1 MPQCHNSRSKIN
13 YVNNTNALQNNSN
26 YLHELSVWLQPLISL
41 LCAHL
46 SLGMV
51 DWVVAQVAEV
61 SEYVVERL
69 GTNIRMTTF

>member
-1 MPQCHNSRSKIN
+1 MHFRI
-13 YVNNTNALQNNSN
+13 NSN
-26 YLHELSVWLQPLISL
+26 YLHDLLVWLQPLIGL

-61 SEYVVERL
+61 SEYEVERL
-69 GTNIRMTTF
+69 DKNIRMKTFSVDF